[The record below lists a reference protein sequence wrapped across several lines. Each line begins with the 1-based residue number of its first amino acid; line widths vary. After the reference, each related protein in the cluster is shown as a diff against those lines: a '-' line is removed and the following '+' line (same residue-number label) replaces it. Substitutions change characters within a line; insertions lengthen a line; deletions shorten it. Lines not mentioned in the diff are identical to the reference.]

1 MEQDRK
7 PDMYLITQDFPYGP
21 IEDSFVKPEYPYLC
35 EKFHVSVVAAELSI
49 PEDAVSE
56 SDPHGQ
62 GMEACMISKRQGTG
76 EKLFSLLRFLCEKDC
91 HTEIAAIIRSGQKI
105 PQRIYRALMFGA
117 AAETFYRRLKK
128 KISLTKET
136 RALFYFYW
144 FDYKCFG
151 LTMHRRKFPHIRI
164 AARTHGYELYDEREL
179 YGKQF
184 FKPQTDMG
192 LERLI
197 FAAQYAKDYYL
208 KRYQLPDGRK
218 YPLYRLGV
226 PGREISVRE
235 RKEAKEGQEL
245 LLISCSGANRIKR
258 IDLIIEGLAGVKDAA
273 VRWVHMGGG
282 EELDALRRQAEDKLA
297 DRPNIRYEFT
307 GGVPNT
313 DVVAYYQDHD
323 VGCFITTTKTE
334 GGSPVSV
341 QEALSFGV
349 PVIAVAVGELAQMVQ
364 GNGILL
370 SENPS
375 GEEISRAIEQM
386 ALCYGTEAYWQMCER
401 SLAIFREKFDAQR
414 NFSAFAEELVQIMQ

>member
-35 EKFHVSVVAAELSI
+35 ERFHVSVIAAELSV
-49 PEDAVSE
+49 PEDSVSE
-56 SDPHGQ
+56 DGACEQ
-62 GMEACMISKRQGTG
+62 GIEACMISRRQGIG
-76 EKLFSLLRFLCEKDC
+76 EKLLSLLRFLGERDC
-91 HTEIAAIIRSGQKI
+91 YVEIAAIIKSGRKI

-117 AAETFYRRLKK
+117 AAETFYHRLKQ

-151 LTMHRRKFPHIRI
+151 LTMHRRKFPHIKI
-164 AARTHGYELYDEREL
+164 VARTHGYELYDEREL

-184 FKPQTDMG
+184 FKPQTDAG

-208 KRYQLPDGRK
+208 KRYKRQDGRK

-226 PGREISVRE
+226 PGREVSVEE
-235 RKEAKEGQEL
+235 RKKAQREQEF

-258 IDLIIEGLAGVKDAA
+258 IDRIIEGLAGVKA
-273 VRWVHMGGG
+273 VAVCWVHIGGG
-282 EELDALRRQAEDKLA
+282 EEFDSLRQLAADKLG
-297 DRPNIRYEFT
+297 DKPNIRYEFT
-307 GGVPNT
+307 GAIPNT
-313 DVVAYYQDHD
+313 DVAAYYKEHYA
-323 VGCFITTTKTE
+323 GCFITTTETE

-349 PVIAVAVGELAQMVQ
+349 PVIATAVGELAQMVQ

-370 SENPS
+370 SEKPS
-375 GEEISRAIEQM
+375 GEEITHAIEQM
-386 ALCYGTEAYWQMCER
+386 AACYGTEAYWQMCER
-401 SLAIFREKFDAQR
+401 SLEIFKESFDEQR
-414 NFSAFAEELVQIMQ
+414 NFSAFAGELAQIMC